1 MPFHNER
8 QARAFFRRKW
18 LVKGSQEILSDQ
30 QVQEKP
36 QKEPKRTK
44 PISLPFA
51 LEVPVESSRGNSRLE
66 SISLLSPSNA
76 TDISAF
82 DFSHRNSTNDEAY
95 RLKIELS
102 DEVVFYICLL
112 A

>member
-1 MPFHNER
+1 MASKGFSGNFVRPKGT
-8 QARAFFRRKW
+8 RKN
-18 LVKGSQEILSDQ
+18 
-30 QVQEKP
+30 P
-36 QKEPKRTK
+36 HKEPKRTK

>member
-1 MPFHNER
+1 MLNTTKMPFHNER

-18 LVKGSQEILSDQ
+18 L
-30 QVQEKP
+30 
-36 QKEPKRTK
+36 EPKRTK

-51 LEVPVESSRGNSRLE
+51 LEVPVELSRGNSRFE
-66 SISLLSPSNA
+66 SISPLSPSNT
-76 TDISAF
+76 TDISGF

-102 DEVVFYICLL
+102 DEVSF
-112 A
+112 